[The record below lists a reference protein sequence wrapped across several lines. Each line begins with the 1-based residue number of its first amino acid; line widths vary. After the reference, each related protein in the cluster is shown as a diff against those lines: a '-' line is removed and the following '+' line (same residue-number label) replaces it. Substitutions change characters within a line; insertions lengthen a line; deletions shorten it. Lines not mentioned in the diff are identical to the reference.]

1 MVGLKVQEES
11 QGHWLDG
18 IYISEACHNKIS
30 QTRWF
35 HTIEIFS
42 LKALEARSPIL
53 SCGQGH
59 ALSEGSQMKSLLYLI
74 VSFWCHQKFLVSLGL
89 QMHHSSLLLLLPGVL
104 LVCLHL
110 YVSPP
115 LFKRTSTIW
124 LKGPLYSSVNS
135 H

>member
-1 MVGLKVQEES
+1 MAQLVKNPPALRETWVHSLGWEDPLEN
-11 QGHWLDG
+11 GM
-18 IYISEACHNKIS
+18 A
-30 QTRWF
+30 T

-89 QMHHSSLLLLLPGVL
+89 QMHHSSLLLLFPGVL